1 MIKEI
6 KIENFKSIE
15 SLNLELGRLNVFI
28 GANGSGKSNIL
39 EGIAFGAAAMGDRVE
54 NLFLSARGVRTTEA
68 NLVRSA
74 FLHNNKDVAF
84 FFKIKENDTFKFSV
98 RLEKNKWQ
106 LKPFINSESSSI
118 LMEHEF
124 AKEMWLSED
133 GNLNFKD
140 KKYKVGEK
148 LPDDII
154 TQWRD
159 MMKHSSKR
167 ITEFLFDSYLSD
179 YMIFAPENTYLRR
192 FEDEAQIEPL
202 GIKGEGLFKLLV
214 KIAKNKPELFKKINE
229 NLELLEWFDGFEI
242 PNDLMFTE
250 KRIKIKDRYLE
261 EGLQYF
267 DQKSANEGFLY
278 LLFYFTLFISD
289 ETPNFFAIDNIDN
302 ALNPKLGSQ
311 LIKILAKLAA
321 EHGKQVILTTHNPA
335 ILDGL
340 NLNDDMQ
347 RLFVISRNAEG
358 HTKALRIQK
367 EPIENGKPNV
377 KLSEQFLRGYIGGL
391 NF

>member
-39 EGIAFGAAAMGDRVE
+39 EAIAVGQATLE
-54 NLFLSARGVRTTEA
+54 NKLDGEFLFARGVRVLDDSYTPSMFE
-68 NLVRSA
+68 V
-74 FLHNNKDVAF
+74 NNDNPT
-84 FFKIKENDTFKFSV
+84 IITFKN
-98 RLEKNKWQ
+98 EEQTTIK
-106 LKPFINSESSSI
+106 I
-118 LMEHEF
+118 
-124 AKEMWLSED
+124 
-133 GNLNFKD
+133 
-140 KKYKVGEK
+140 YKGGWEIQE
-148 LPDDII
+148 P
-154 TQWRD
+154 
-159 MMKHSSKR
+159 
-167 ITEFLFDSYLSD
+167 FDSTSQQTETIRDENRIKSRKFNKANEYQPFLI
-179 YMIFAPENTYLRR
+179 YAPENTYLRNFVEEGQMKPIGVR
-192 FEDEAQIEPL
+192 
-202 GIKGEGLFKLLV
+202 GEGLFNHIIKTF
-214 KIAKNKPELFKKINE
+214 KEKPAYFDKINE
-229 NLELLEWFDGFEI
+229 YLKVLDWFDGVEI
-242 PNDLMFTE
+242 PNNLIFTE
-250 KRIKIKDRYLE
+250 RRLDFKDSNLAVDYI
-261 EGLQYF
+261 
-267 DQKSANEGFLY
+267 DQRSVNEGALF
-278 LLFYFTLFISD
+278 LLFYFTVFMSD
-289 ETPNFFAIDNIDN
+289 KTPKFFAIDNIDT

-311 LIKILAKLAA
+311 LIKILAQLAE

-358 HTKALRIQK
+358 HTKALRIEK